1 MGTFSKQQK
10 FREELRYKEKVR
22 IENLGKFVYDLAKL
36 IFAAIVLGGI
46 LPLYSDVSNM
56 ENWMKVLSGF
66 CFTIALS
73 KYANYIL
80 KR

>member
-36 IFAAIVLGGI
+36 IFAAIVDRK
-46 LPLYSDVSNM
+46 SV
-56 ENWMKVLSGF
+56 V
-66 CFTIALS
+66 
-73 KYANYIL
+73 
-80 KR
+80 